1 MQPRQPPIQIRWPTP
16 GVTITTGAGLVY
28 TIGPPIDQGGFA
40 LVFEG
45 IDEFQ
50 NNVVLKVFKPAG
62 RPFVDVRA
70 QWAREQD
77 LFRRLRHPNVV
88 TIYDAFVC
96 ENLFYLALER
106 AWGNLASFV
115 VQFGPIQEALV
126 RDLARQ
132 VLFALHFVH
141 QNGVLHK
148 DVTIQNVLVFEG
160 PQSRGPLFK
169 ISDFGI
175 SADHLSTWG
184 AVPAVDNRTY
194 LLPEALDIGFGAS
207 SVRSDLYH
215 LGLVLLFA
223 LQGTLPL
230 NATMNQVDIDDAVRN
245 GLPRQEA
252 EQLGTA
258 LGDFVAVL
266 LRRHAEYRF
275 PSALEAW
282 RALQQV
288 P

>member
-1 MQPRQPPIQIRWPTP
+1 
-16 GVTITTGAGLVY
+16 VTITTGAGLVY
-28 TIGPPIDQGGFA
+28 TIGQPIDQGGFA

-45 IDEFQ
+45 VDEFW
-50 NNVVLKVFKPAG
+50 NNVVLKVFKPSG
-62 RPFVDVRA
+62 RPFVEVQV

-88 TIYDAFVC
+88 TIHDAFVC

-106 AWGNLASFV
+106 AWGNLAAFV
-115 VQFGPIQEALV
+115 AQFGPLPEPTV
-126 RDLARQ
+126 RELARQ
-132 VLFALHFVH
+132 LLFALHFVH
-141 QNGVLHK
+141 QNGVVHK

-160 PQSRGPLFK
+160 PQSRGPVFK

-175 SADHLSTWG
+175 STDHLSPWG
-184 AVPAVDNRTY
+184 TMPAVDNRTY
-194 LLPEALDIGFGAS
+194 LLPEVLDIGFGAS

-223 LQGTLPL
+223 LQGSLPL
-230 NATMNQVDIDDAVRN
+230 NATMSRTDIENAVR
-245 GLPRQEA
+245 GGIPRQQA

-258 LGDFVAVL
+258 IGDFVAIL
-266 LRRHAEYRF
+266 LRRHADYRF

-282 RALQQV
+282 RGLQQV

>member
-1 MQPRQPPIQIRWPTP
+1 MQPLQPLINIRWPVP

-28 TIGPPIDQGGFA
+28 TIGQSIDQGGFA

-45 IDEFQ
+45 VDEFW

-62 RPFVDVRA
+62 RQFAEVRT
-70 QWAREQD
+70 QWAREQEI
-77 LFRRLRHPNVV
+77 FRRLRHSNVV
-88 TIYDAFVC
+88 TIHDAFVC

-106 AWGNLASFV
+106 AWGNLAAFV
-115 VQFGPIQEALV
+115 SQFGPLPEPVV
-126 RDLARQ
+126 REMARQ
-132 VLFALHFVH
+132 LLFGLHFIH
-141 QNGVLHK
+141 QNGIVHK
-148 DVTIQNVLVFEG
+148 DLTIQNVLVFEG
-160 PQSRGPLFK
+160 PQSRGPIFK

-175 SADHLSTWG
+175 SSDYLSSWG
-184 AVPAVDNRTY
+184 NTPALDNQIY
-194 LLPEALDIGFGAS
+194 LLPEVLDVGFGNS

-230 NATMNQVDIDDAVRN
+230 NATMTQTDIDDAVRN
-245 GLPRQEA
+245 AVPRLQA
-252 EQLGTA
+252 EQLGTGF
-258 LGDFVAVL
+258 GDFVAIL
-266 LRRHAEYRF
+266 LRRHADYRF

>member
-1 MQPRQPPIQIRWPTP
+1 
-16 GVTITTGAGLVY
+16 VTITTGAGLVY
-28 TIGPPIDQGGFA
+28 TIGQPLDQGGFA

-45 IDEFQ
+45 VDEFC

-62 RPFVDVRA
+62 RPFAEVQA

-88 TIYDAFVC
+88 TIQDAFVC

-115 VQFGPIQEALV
+115 SQFGPLPEPTV
-126 RDLARQ
+126 RELARQ
-132 VLFALHFVH
+132 LLFALHFVH
-141 QNGVLHK
+141 QNGVVHK
-148 DVTIQNVLVFEG
+148 DVTIQNVLLFEG
-160 PQSRGPLFK
+160 PPTRGPVFK

-175 SADHLSTWG
+175 STDHLAAWG
-184 AVPAVDNRTY
+184 AVPSVDNRTY
-194 LLPEALDIGFGAS
+194 LLPEVLDIGFGMS

-230 NATMNQVDIDDAVRN
+230 NAAMDQIDIDDAVRD
-245 GLPRQEA
+245 GVPRQQA

-258 LGDFVAVL
+258 IGDFVAIL
-266 LRRHAEYRF
+266 LRRHADYRF
-275 PSALEAW
+275 PTALEAW
-282 RALQQV
+282 RGLQRATV
-288 P
+288 SVA